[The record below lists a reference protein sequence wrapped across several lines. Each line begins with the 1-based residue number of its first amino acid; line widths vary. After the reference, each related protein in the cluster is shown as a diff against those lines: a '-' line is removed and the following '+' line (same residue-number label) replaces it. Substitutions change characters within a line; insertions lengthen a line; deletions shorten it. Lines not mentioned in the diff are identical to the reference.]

1 MSQVTTHTKNHVT
14 YTSCPHVT
22 IGLPKKK
29 KIPAVATLAGYS
41 RPCAASSQSQGCI
54 CRPII
59 EVCFS
64 TSASRPLACSET
76 KAYSRSTTCCVSPSA
91 SGGLLQTK
99 GRSVVVLFLPTRRL
113 GKPSNPPMT
122 STERNSLIETLKASN
137 DLDSCLAVCAVSGS
151 MVNILDGVLFQN
163 LSLFTLLSHC
173 ALFSHR
179 LRNHVGPTHSLP
191 SRKAHLSK
199 EFTQRR
205 VWLRRPCVCAVLIE
219 PNTDFNAVFTKLLL
233 FLAVEAKLPNEE
245 MIRRLFVFS
254 DVQFVIQSEGV
265 G

>member
-151 MVNILDGVLFQN
+151 ISWMGCCFRTSAYSPCYRIVHCSRTDCETTLGQHIHYLLGKLTYRRNSPRGGFGSDG
-163 LSLFTLLSHC
+163 
-173 ALFSHR
+173 
-179 LRNHVGPTHSLP
+179 
-191 SRKAHLSK
+191 
-199 EFTQRR
+199 
-205 VWLRRPCVCAVLIE
+205 
-219 PNTDFNAVFTKLLL
+219 
-233 FLAVEAKLPNEE
+233 LAY
-245 MIRRLFVFS
+245 
-254 DVQFVIQSEGV
+254 VQC
-265 G
+265 